1 MKMRRFDECYSKIM
15 HGILAE
21 SAVEEDPEFKAK
33 VMKIAEKLSEELEYD
48 IDPEDFYEQLGCDYE
63 PEGGDHLAKLESLN
77 DAELEKALREDMENM
92 KAIDA
97 DMKEN
102 PGDYLEE
109 GKSKDK

>member
-1 MKMRRFDECYSKIM
+1 MRKFDECYSKIM
-15 HGILAE
+15 HGIVAE
-21 SAVEEDPEFKAK
+21 SVEEDPEFKAK
-33 VMKIAEKLSEELEYD
+33 VMKIAKRLSEELEYH

-63 PEGGDHLAKLESLN
+63 PEGDDHLAKLKSLN
-77 DAELEKALREDMENM
+77 DAELENALREDMKNM

-109 GKSKDK
+109 SKDN